1 MRLYR
6 LVATGILMAAGPLAA
21 QDNPFAF
28 TGGAVKTAY
37 IVYDVISKE
46 KQGQG
51 YGFEIG
57 VAPDRWIMRTVSLID
72 MGGKKDTLRI
82 LAVTTRDSQYT
93 VTSMTGQRS
102 AEASPLMR
110 PHLAREYAALDAAA
124 KSRFRQNLKLAVETG
139 GSSDAD
145 MYMTLIGDKVGA
157 EAVAGHKCD
166 VYKTKKATAC
176 VLPQAPGV
184 MLRWAD
190 DKQGVNVVAKKVTL
204 NGPIPP
210 ALSVLPKGVQ
220 WEQKSFDDADFVMNV
235 WALKKQTDPEGV
247 SPASVAQFAVRY
259 LASAAATSELRA
271 MQSDP
276 SGGSADSPGEAESD
290 ESGS

>member
-1 MRLYR
+1 
-6 LVATGILMAAGPLAA
+6 MAASPLAA
-21 QDNPFAF
+21 QENPFAF
-28 TGGAVKTAY
+28 TGGGVKTAY
-37 IVYDVISKE
+37 IVYQIVSQDKR
-46 KQGQG
+46 GQG
-51 YGFEIG
+51 YSFEIG
-57 VAPDRWIMRTVSLID
+57 VTPDRWIMRTASAFD

-93 VTSMTGQRS
+93 VTAMTGQRS

-124 KSRFRQNLKLAVETG
+124 KGRFRQNLKLAVETG

-145 MYMTLIGDKVGA
+145 MYMTLIGDKVGS
-157 EAVAGHKCD
+157 ETVVGHKCD
-166 VYKTKKATAC
+166 VYKTRKATAC

-204 NGPIPP
+204 NAPIPP
-210 ALSVLPKGVQ
+210 VLSVLPKGVQ

-235 WALKKQTDPEGV
+235 WSFKKQTDPEGV
-247 SPASVAQFAVRY
+247 PPASVAQFAVRY
-259 LASAAATSELRA
+259 LASVAATSELRA
-271 MQSDP
+271 MQSNP
-276 SGGSADSPGEAESD
+276 SGGSGEDQEEKSESG